1 MIHSITEGFEEKK
14 MYKKIMIVDDEH
26 DILTS
31 LKTAFKHH
39 EYDVVTVD
47 NGYDCIAEIEKGF
60 KGVVLMD
67 IMMPGIDGWQ
77 TIREIVKKGLIKNVA
92 IGIITGKGTKNHHNM
107 DGLSCYIY
115 DYFSKPLNIKEIIR
129 SVEGCQIFLNERV
142 I

>member
-1 MIHSITEGFEEKK
+1 MIHSITRGFEERS

-26 DILTS
+26 DILSS
-31 LKTAFKHH
+31 LKTVFQHQD
-39 EYDVVTVD
+39 YDVVTVD
-47 NGYDCIAEIEKGF
+47 NGDDCITELEKGF

-67 IMMPGIDGWQ
+67 IMMPGMDGWQ

-115 DYFSKPLNIKEIIR
+115 DYFAKPLNIKELVK
-129 SVEGCQIFLNERV
+129 SVEGCYIFLNERG